1 MSHRY
6 TSEGCDFQWKS
17 QPFLLPNFST
27 ESHKRDYIVYNKLRY
42 RFTKTI
48 TKFIINTNTDDS

>member
-1 MSHRY
+1 V
-6 TSEGCDFQWKS
+6 GAAAFQGKP

>member
-1 MSHRY
+1 MEEPNGRKSVLIFSHFVY
-6 TSEGCDFQWKS
+6 INPTYSNNSMK
-17 QPFLLPNFST
+17 
-27 ESHKRDYIVYNKLRY
+27 IVYNKLRY